1 MKIQEMEF
9 KGLIQEDEE
18 FFPYSDIEDTS
29 VLHMVEP
36 KPGIELEQRPSTDKV
51 ERTPD
56 EEFRILYPYFRVMA
70 SERLLTRKDE
80 IEISARIK
88 KCQSKIEEIKAL
100 QDSLSK
106 GKEEKSSRNG
116 DRRKI
121 RVRKKRSRQQNM
133 LKALMKVYS
142 ETAKRLK
149 DRFVK
154 ANLRLVVSIAK
165 TYTGKGLPLPDLI
178 QEGNIGLMRAVDR
191 FDHKKGCKFSTY
203 ASWWIHQATGR
214 SLMDQTRTIKV
225 PVYLQEEAQKLYRIR
240 SMLQKEM
247 RRKLT
252 PEEIAQ
258 ELQIPTNLVQRILNA
273 EKHVISLDSPIIAT
287 EQTTLLDFIVDE
299 VLPVPDSLSDGEALK
314 EKIKDA
320 LTVLTPRENEI
331 LRKRYGV
338 DRDDTFTLDEL
349 GREFGLTRER
359 IRQIEKAAL
368 QKLAKSSM
376 REILEGFRG

>member
-1 MKIQEMEF
+1 MKIKEMEF
-9 KGLIQEDEE
+9 KGFIQEDEE

-29 VLHMVEP
+29 VLRIVES
-36 KPGIELEQRPSTDKV
+36 KPGFELEQPPSTEKV
-51 ERTPD
+51 ERTLD
-56 EEFRILYPYFRVMA
+56 EQFRILYPYFKVMA
-70 SERLLTRKDE
+70 GERLLTRKDE

-106 GKEEKSSRNG
+106 GKEEKISGNG
-116 DRRKI
+116 DRHKR
-121 RVRKKRSRQQNM
+121 RVVKKRLRQQNM

-142 ETAKRLK
+142 VTEKRLK
-149 DRFVK
+149 ERFVK

-165 TYTGKGLPLPDLI
+165 RYRGMGLPLPDLI

-225 PVYLQEEAQKLYRIR
+225 PVYLQEEARKLYKIC

-247 RRKLT
+247 KRKLT
-252 PEEIAQ
+252 AEEISR
-258 ELQIPTNLVQRILNA
+258 ELEIPVNFVQRILDA
-273 EKHVISLDSPIIAT
+273 EKHVVSLDSPIVDM
-287 EQTTLLDFIVDE
+287 EQKTLLDFMVDE
-299 VLPVPDSLSDGEALK
+299 VSPPPDSLSDKEALK
-314 EKIKDA
+314 ETIKDA
-320 LTVLTPRENEI
+320 LKVLSPRENEI
-331 LRKRYGV
+331 LRMRYGV

-359 IRQIEKAAL
+359 IRQIEKAAIE
-368 QKLAKSSM
+368 KLAKSSM
-376 REILEGFRG
+376 RETLKGFRG